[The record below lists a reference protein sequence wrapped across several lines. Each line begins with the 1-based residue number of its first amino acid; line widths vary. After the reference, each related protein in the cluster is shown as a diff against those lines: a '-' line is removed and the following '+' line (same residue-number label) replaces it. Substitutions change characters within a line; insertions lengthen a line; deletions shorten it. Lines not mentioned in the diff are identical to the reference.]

1 MHVLSFKQPS
11 SPGAACT
18 LHSQLEVQHN
28 SFLILARAG
37 HCRLNYR
44 QSKRVTASGN
54 GRTSRGPFKR
64 KTATTMKDSTPSTNK
79 VKVGRETRSLGRIE
93 YSATSSSHNFVQ
105 SAQVNDCVRSYQVQG
120 FSAFLSQI
128 RHTSVLSKED
138 ELELTLFIQRGN
150 RLRKLREEMCSST
163 SAVADLQHLTE
174 ISGLSEHDV
183 SSIIKLS
190 RTAKKVLIEHNL
202 RLVISVAK
210 KYTGRGIV
218 FDDLVQEGIVGLI
231 RAIEK
236 FDPAKGFKLSTYSH
250 WWIRQACSRAV
261 TEQQR
266 TIRLPV
272 HVRDSMVRA
281 LKLSAS
287 LEIKLGKK
295 PNAEVNILNA
305 FLCQQDSS
313 SSFTLRSFSQKS

>member
-174 ISGLSEHDV
+174 ISGLV
-183 SSIIKLS
+183 TRYAFLVCS
-190 RTAKKVLIEHNL
+190 R
-202 RLVISVAK
+202 
-210 KYTGRGIV
+210 
-218 FDDLVQEGIVGLI
+218 FDK
-231 RAIEK
+231 RMCS
-236 FDPAKGFKLSTYSH
+236 LSTTSH
-250 WWIRQACSRAV
+250 R
-261 TEQQR
+261 
-266 TIRLPV
+266 
-272 HVRDSMVRA
+272 
-281 LKLSAS
+281 
-287 LEIKLGKK
+287 
-295 PNAEVNILNA
+295 
-305 FLCQQDSS
+305 
-313 SSFTLRSFSQKS
+313 